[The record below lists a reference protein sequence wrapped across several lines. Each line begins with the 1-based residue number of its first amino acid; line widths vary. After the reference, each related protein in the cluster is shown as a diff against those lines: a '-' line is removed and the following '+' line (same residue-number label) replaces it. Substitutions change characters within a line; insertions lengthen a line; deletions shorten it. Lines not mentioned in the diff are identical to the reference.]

1 MDLDRHSDRVR
12 VLTSGATRTLKD
24 EEKTSDVDG
33 PWDPKKVKFWWLK
46 QRLHI

>member
-1 MDLDRHSDRVR
+1 MDLDRHSDQVR

-33 PWDPKKVKFWWLK
+33 PWDPKKVKIWWLK
-46 QRLHI
+46 